1 MKDNN
6 DNKLNA
12 QWRMH
17 WGRKKI
23 LGGWVG
29 GGQLF
34 I

>member
-6 DNKLNA
+6 DKLNA